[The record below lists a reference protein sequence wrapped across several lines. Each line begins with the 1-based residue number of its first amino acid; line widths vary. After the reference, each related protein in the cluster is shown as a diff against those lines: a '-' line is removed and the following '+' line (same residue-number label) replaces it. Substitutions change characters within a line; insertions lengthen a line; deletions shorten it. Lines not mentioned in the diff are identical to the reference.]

1 MTKKIKKRFSAFKLF
16 YDEFIYKENSNISY
30 VNVERNINKIRELTM
45 EIRKMSKRDL
55 EQYKIK
61 LDRNNKRIKEQL
73 DEMFQL
79 NKSLFEYY
87 YLLYKSCVEMC
98 TDKLEDMPFIISCS
112 FYDDYRLDNKSVFE
126 LENSSYVVPKYSS
139 LEKKEIRNKA
149 KNLTKLEYFVQ
160 LLKESDNRKL
170 YKRFITYTD
179 SLLTIKP
186 YINESYDKFFKRINE
201 QVIKYNSYLVSIE
214 EILKTTDDF
223 EKISEVMQIAYR
235 KKFILNNDI
244 LNEMVKLHFDT
255 IFNRMKEDKKLR
267 GQFNVSNDIS
277 FETFQELTD
286 EFIQEKE
293 NLMKTYEKNEFEPI
307 SSMDDSYVS
316 KFKELLINSFFD
328 KRFKNSIKDENSIN
342 QYVERA
348 ISLYNLA
355 NDLENQIFE
364 KVMYDASHSP
374 ELKRNNDVRSALI
387 RKIYEL
393 YNPFYLLSYYEKAKN
408 EFLNLLEKK
417 DEEFKNDFESELNSK
432 KAEFGYHGPLPTMKS
447 IKTKLNGRRT
457 KFIEDYCITELKSRD
472 VIGDYDTRNY
482 DLNVMAEDVET
493 PDLVELYENLKIK
506 INNYNFDNLC
516 FFDDKEVQV
525 NYEKEQLLKAA
536 QELIVKRIFRNM
548 KIKHIN
554 GEDLFNKYKD
564 ICLGYFNEKCLFIS
578 ETIENNVKGNYNEFL
593 KIRNIFKQNSQWTK
607 LLDYNRIKKRIL

>member
-1 MTKKIKKRFSAFKLF
+1 M
-16 YDEFIYKENSNISY
+16 
-30 VNVERNINKIRELTM
+30 
-45 EIRKMSKRDL
+45 
-55 EQYKIK
+55 
-61 LDRNNKRIKEQL
+61 
-73 DEMFQL
+73 
-79 NKSLFEYY
+79 
-87 YLLYKSCVEMC
+87 
-98 TDKLEDMPFIISCS
+98 
-112 FYDDYRLDNKSVFE
+112 
-126 LENSSYVVPKYSS
+126 
-139 LEKKEIRNKA
+139 
-149 KNLTKLEYFVQ
+149 
-160 LLKESDNRKL
+160 
-170 YKRFITYTD
+170 
-179 SLLTIKP
+179 LTIKP

-201 QVIKYNSYLVSIE
+201 QIIKYNSYLVSIE

-293 NLMKTYEKNEFEPI
+293 NLMKAYEKNEFEPI
-307 SSMDDSYVS
+307 SSIDDSYVS

-417 DEEFKNDFESELNSK
+417 D
-432 KAEFGYHGPLPTMKS
+432 
-447 IKTKLNGRRT
+447 
-457 KFIEDYCITELKSRD
+457 
-472 VIGDYDTRNY
+472 
-482 DLNVMAEDVET
+482 
-493 PDLVELYENLKIK
+493 
-506 INNYNFDNLC
+506 
-516 FFDDKEVQV
+516 
-525 NYEKEQLLKAA
+525 
-536 QELIVKRIFRNM
+536 
-548 KIKHIN
+548 
-554 GEDLFNKYKD
+554 
-564 ICLGYFNEKCLFIS
+564 
-578 ETIENNVKGNYNEFL
+578 
-593 KIRNIFKQNSQWTK
+593 
-607 LLDYNRIKKRIL
+607 